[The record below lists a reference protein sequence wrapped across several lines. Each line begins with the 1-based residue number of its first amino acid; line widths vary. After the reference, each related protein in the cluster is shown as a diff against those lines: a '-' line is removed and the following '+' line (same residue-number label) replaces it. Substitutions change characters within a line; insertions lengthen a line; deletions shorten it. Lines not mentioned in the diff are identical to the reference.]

1 MSLVA
6 SLPQVGGKW
15 IKGIK
20 MSNNSSRLERLRNSF
35 VFLGFGFSGAA
46 ALIYEVVWTRSLSTV
61 MGSSTYAVSTMLA
74 AFMAGLSVGG
84 ALGAFLSPRIRRPYL
99 AFAWCEFGIGF
110 TGLLTIPM
118 IMAATPLY
126 IKSFYAFH
134 LSFKAFS
141 AIQFAIIFSIMAAPT
156 TLMGLTFPLVM
167 KMFASSGQDVGT
179 QAGRLYCINTF
190 GAIIGSTAA
199 GFFLI
204 PAIGI
209 KGTAIVAASTNI
221 LVAVTTLILSSSA
234 KQSAAA
240 LILFLGMLP
249 VSRFMSVENLPFFSY
264 YNAFRFGNFE
274 MADIV
279 YQSVKNSDTN
289 KELYRHEGIE
299 GTVSLIKYSFAGHGG
314 EASMGTAL
322 VNGSKREAGDD
333 LGFALLAYLPY
344 FTHAGGPP
352 ATALS
357 IGLGSGKTLNHLSQF
372 QLKRIDSV
380 ELSEGIIDVNRQ
392 ILSPSLFSDPR
403 INHVQA
409 DGRNFLLVGNQRY
422 DLIIASPSWAV
433 EQASAGMLTDEFFAL
448 AKSRLS
454 PKGAFTV
461 WIDFFLMSR
470 SDLDI
475 ILRTFAKNFQ
485 HAMAWYVEGDF
496 IILTGSNVSF
506 RHPPGEYMQAVNYYN
521 PALQGK
527 WNIAMTEE
535 MFSKIPPGPI
545 NTDDKPVVEFSNAR
559 NIITWRESD
568 S

>member
-1 MSLVA
+1 MSD
-6 SLPQVGGKW
+6 K
-15 IKGIK
+15 
-20 MSNNSSRLERLRNSF
+20 SSRLEIIRNNF
-35 VFLGFGFSGAA
+35 VFFGFGLSGAA
-46 ALIYEVVWTRSLSTV
+46 ALIYEVIWTRSLSTV

-110 TGLLTIPM
+110 TGLLTIPV

-156 TLMGLTFPLVM
+156 TLMGLTFPLVI
-167 KMFASSGQDVGT
+167 KMFSSNGRDVGT

-204 PAIGI
+204 PSLGI

-221 LVAVTTLILSSSA
+221 LVAIITLLLSSSA

-240 LILFLGMLP
+240 LALFLGMLP
-249 VSRFMSVENLPFFSY
+249 ISRIMSVENLPFFSY
-264 YNAFRFGNFE
+264 YNAFRFGSYD

-279 YQSVKNSDTN
+279 FQSVKKADNN
-289 KELYRHEGIE
+289 RELYRHEGIE
-299 GTVSLIKYSFAGHGG
+299 GTVSLIKYSFTGHGG
-314 EASMGTAL
+314 EESMGTAL

-357 IGLGSGKTLNHLSQF
+357 IGLGSGRTLHYLSQF
-372 QLKRIDSV
+372 QLSRIDSV

-392 ILSPSLFSDPR
+392 ILSPALFSDPR

-454 PKGAFTV
+454 RNGTFAV
-461 WIDFFLMSR
+461 WIDFFLMSH

-475 ILRTFAKNFQ
+475 IARTFAKNFG

-496 IILTGSNVSF
+496 IILTGSNVPF
-506 RHPPGEYMQAVNYYN
+506 RHPPGEYMQAINYFN
-521 PALQGK
+521 PDVRDK

-535 MFSKIPPGPI
+535 MFSKISPGPI
-545 NTDDKPVVEFSNAR
+545 NTDDKPVIEFSNAR

>member
-1 MSLVA
+1 MID
-6 SLPQVGGKW
+6 K
-15 IKGIK
+15 
-20 MSNNSSRLERLRNSF
+20 NSRLERIRNNF
-35 VFLGFGFSGAA
+35 IFLGFGLSGAA

-74 AFMAGLSVGG
+74 AFMAGLSVGA
-84 ALGAFLSPRIRRPYL
+84 ALGAYLSPRIRRPYL
-99 AFAWCEFGIGF
+99 AFAWCEFGIGC
-110 TGLLTIPM
+110 TGLLTIPV

-141 AIQFAIIFSIMAAPT
+141 AVQFAIIFAIMAAPT

-167 KMFASSGQDVGT
+167 KLFSSNGQDIGT
-179 QAGRLYCINTF
+179 QTGRLYCINTF

-204 PAIGI
+204 PALGI

-221 LVAVTTLILSSSA
+221 LVAIITLILSSSA
-234 KQSAAA
+234 RQSAAA
-240 LILFLGMLP
+240 LALFLVLLP
-249 VSRFMSVENLPFFSY
+249 LSRIISVENLPFFSY
-264 YNAFRFGNFE
+264 YNAFRFGSSD

-279 YQSVKNSDTN
+279 FQSLKKSDHN

-314 EASMGTAL
+314 EDSMGTAL

-344 FTHAGGPP
+344 FTHPGGPP
-352 ATALS
+352 ATALN
-357 IGLGSGKTLNHLSQF
+357 IGLGSGKTLNYLSQF
-372 QLKRIDSV
+372 KLKRIDSV

-392 ILSPSLFSDPR
+392 ILSPALFSDPR
-403 INHVQA
+403 INHIQA
-409 DGRNFLLVGNQRY
+409 DGRNFLLVSGNRY

-433 EQASAGMLTDEFFAL
+433 EQSSAGMLTDEFFAL
-448 AKSRLS
+448 ARSRLS
-454 PKGAFTV
+454 RNGTLAV

-475 ILRTFAKNFQ
+475 IARTFAKNFK
-485 HAMAWYVEGDF
+485 HSMAWYVEGDF
-496 IILTGSNVSF
+496 IILTGSNAPF
-506 RHPPGEYMQAVNYYN
+506 RHPPGEYMQAINYYN
-521 PALQGK
+521 SDLLGR

-535 MFSKIPPGPI
+535 MFSNLSPGPV
-545 NTDDKPVVEFSNAR
+545 NSDDKPIIEFTNAR
-559 NIITWRESD
+559 NIITWRD
-568 S
+568 SGS